1 MRRLCYGFIAA
12 GLLFA
17 IATPSFAAKQ
27 DNPNF
32 EFPTPVDSVQQDSAA
47 QFKEALL
54 SREMSEDARA
64 ILSETSASDIQRT
77 GEGVCRLISDGIDE
91 ETYLAEFPL
100 GESPAKEAGRH
111 IWNQAVQ
118 SLCSPATGQ

>member
-1 MRRLCYGFIAA
+1 MIRLCQGFIAA

-17 IATPSFAAKQ
+17 LATPSFAAKQ

-32 EFPTPVDSVQQDSAA
+32 EFPTPVDSVQQESAA

-64 ILSETSASDIQRT
+64 ILSETSPSDIQRT
-77 GEGVCRLISDGIDE
+77 GEGVCQLVSDGIDK
-91 ETYLAEFPL
+91 ETYLAEFSP

-111 IWNQAVQ
+111 IWNQALQ
-118 SLCSPATGQ
+118 TLCSPATGQ